1 MKTQRLLALLFHGF
15 EETEALVTVDILR
28 RAKIEVVTACVGD
41 KLEVCGAHA
50 ISCKADQLLKD
61 IHLELFDG
69 IFVPGGGGVFSLGQ
83 NETVLNTIRYFYGA
97 NKWIA
102 AICAAPIVL
111 KAAGCLPKKFTAHAC
126 VADQLLGCDTEAEV
140 VTDGHIVT
148 SRGPGT
154 VFPFAFEL
162 TRRLTTEEVV
172 LQLKA
177 AIHYEK

>member
-1 MKTQRLLALLFHGF
+1 MRTQRILALLFQGF

-28 RAKIEVVTACVGD
+28 RANIEVTTACVAD

-50 ISCKADQLLKD
+50 ISCKADQMLKD
-61 IHLELFDG
+61 VRLELYDG
-69 IFVPGGGGVFSLGQ
+69 IFIPGGSGVFSLG
-83 NETVLNTIRYFYGA
+83 NEMVLKVIRYFHKE

-102 AICAAPIVL
+102 AICAAPILL

-126 VADQLLGCDTEAEV
+126 VADQLLGCDTQSEV
-140 VTDGHIVT
+140 VTDGHVIT

-154 VFPFAFEL
+154 VFPFVFEL

-172 LQLKA
+172 LQLKS

>member
-1 MKTQRLLALLFHGF
+1 MRTQRLLVLLFDGF
-15 EETEALVTVDILR
+15 EETEAFATIDILR
-28 RAKIEVVTACVGD
+28 RANVEVITACISD

-61 IHLELFDG
+61 IQLELFDG
-69 IFVPGGGGVFSLGQ
+69 IFIPGGSGVFSQ
-83 NETVLNTIRYFYGA
+83 EKEIVLEAIRYFYKTD
-97 NKWIA
+97 KWIA
-102 AICAAPIVL
+102 TICAAPILL

-126 VADQLLGCDTEAEV
+126 VADQLLGCDSKSAV
-140 VTDGHIVT
+140 VTDGHIIT

-172 LQLKA
+172 LQLKS

>member
-1 MKTQRLLALLFHGF
+1 MKTQRLLALLFQGF
-15 EETEALVTVDILR
+15 EETEAFVTIDVLR
-28 RAKIEVVTACVGD
+28 RANIEVVTACVSD

-50 ISCKADQLLKD
+50 ISCKADQILKD
-61 IHLELFDG
+61 VRLELFDG
-69 IFVPGGGGVFSLGQ
+69 IFIPGGSGVFSLA
-83 NETVLNTIRYFYGA
+83 NETVLKVIRYFHDA

-102 AICAAPIVL
+102 AICAAPILL

-126 VADQLLGCDTEAEV
+126 VADQLLGCVTEEEV
-140 VTDGHIVT
+140 VTDGHVIT

-177 AIHYEK
+177 AIHYER

>member
-1 MKTQRLLALLFHGF
+1 MKTQRLLALLFQGF

-28 RAKIEVVTACVGD
+28 RAKVEVVTACIAD

-50 ISCKADQLLKD
+50 VSCKADQLLKD
-61 IHLELFDG
+61 VHLELFDG
-69 IFVPGGGGVFSLGQ
+69 IFIPGGGGVFLLE
-83 NETVLNTIRYFYGA
+83 NEPTVLDAIRYFYQA

-126 VADQLLGCDTEAEV
+126 VADQLLGCDTEADV
-140 VTDGHIVT
+140 VTDGHVIT

-162 TRRLTTEEVV
+162 TRRLTTDEVV

>member
-1 MKTQRLLALLFHGF
+1 MKTQRLLALLFQGF

-28 RAKIEVVTACVGD
+28 RAKIEVVTACVSD

-69 IFVPGGGGVFSLGQ
+69 IFIPGGGGVFSLGQ
-83 NETVLNTIRYFYGA
+83 NDVVLNTLRYFYDA

-126 VADQLLGCDTEAEV
+126 VADQLLGCDTEADV
-140 VTDGHIVT
+140 VTDGRIIT

-162 TRRLTTEEVV
+162 TRRLTTGEVV

>member
-1 MKTQRLLALLFHGF
+1 MRTQRLLALLFHGF

-28 RAKIEVVTACVGD
+28 RAKIEVVTACIAD

-50 ISCKADQLLKD
+50 ISCKADQMLKD
-61 IHLELFDG
+61 INLEQFDG
-69 IFVPGGGGVFSLGQ
+69 IFIPGGGGVFLL
-83 NETVLNTIRYFYGA
+83 EKDEAVLKAIRYFYDA
-97 NKWIA
+97 NKWVA
-102 AICAAPIVL
+102 AICAAPILL
-111 KAAGCLPKKFTAHAC
+111 KAASCLPKKFTAHAC
-126 VADQLLGCDTEAEV
+126 VADQLLGCDTEAAV
-140 VTDGHIVT
+140 VTDGHVVT